1 MANNSGFLGKD
12 RGGRVQWNKLFC
24 GLKRFACAGVS
35 PAKSYQHLLHIHSDL
50 CEKSAGSE
58 PWCCWRGLHGANIS
72 WSQQS
77 QRSKGSEKP
86 SFSLGGNAWG
96 RRCAVKELYNA
107 CTGAIYIRDKER
119 QKEKEEN
126 TSAYGEIKQ
135 WFLLTQFLQCVGTI
149 AAARHA
155 HTLFT
160 PGTNNAV
167 KLHCKNH
174 SGLQSQNALINSQ
187 K

>member
-1 MANNSGFLGKD
+1 MVPTD
-12 RGGRVQWNKLFC
+12 T
-24 GLKRFACAGVS
+24 VS
-35 PAKSYQHLLHIHSDL
+35 
-50 CEKSAGSE
+50 
-58 PWCCWRGLHGANIS
+58 
-72 WSQQS
+72 
-77 QRSKGSEKP
+77 
-86 SFSLGGNAWG
+86 
-96 RRCAVKELYNA
+96 AV
-107 CTGAIYIRDKER
+107 
-119 QKEKEEN
+119 
-126 TSAYGEIKQ
+126 S
-135 WFLLTQFLQCVGTI
+135 VGTI